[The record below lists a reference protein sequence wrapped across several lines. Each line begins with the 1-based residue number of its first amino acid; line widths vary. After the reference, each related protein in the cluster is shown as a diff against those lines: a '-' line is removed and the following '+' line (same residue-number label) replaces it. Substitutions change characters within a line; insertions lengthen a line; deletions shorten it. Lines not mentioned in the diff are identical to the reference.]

1 MLGNIRAQML
11 AKRSYSSFHAPQH
24 KLFMEVRPKRLDHPI
39 YSMKGIEDIE
49 ETHRKPENI
58 KEHLARFAIRILRG
72 SFDILSRYSEV
83 KMSESKWLT
92 RCIFLEA
99 VAGVPGM
106 VGGMT
111 RHLKS
116 LRTMRPDHGIIH
128 HLLEEAENERTHLFM
143 FIQLKEPSFL
153 MRLGVVLTQG
163 VFWNF
168 YFLCYLVSPRF
179 CHSLVGYLEEEAVH
193 TYSMLLK
200 QLDEGKL
207 EKWTNTRCPEIAKE
221 YYELS

>member
-1 MLGNIRAQML
+1 ML
-11 AKRSYSSFHAPQH
+11 ANLRTLTKKSASLFPRTGMQAMSSFEPPEH
-24 KLFMEVRPKRLDHPI
+24 KLFMQAKPMRRQHPI
-39 YSMKGIEDIE
+39 YSMADIQEIE
-49 ETHRKPENI
+49 ETHKKPENF
-58 KEHLARFAIRILRG
+58 KEIIAKKFIWLLRG
-72 SFDILSRYSEV
+72 TYDKISGYNEV
-83 KMSESKWLT
+83 EMSEKKWLT

-143 FIQLKEPSFL
+143 FIQLKEPSVFI
-153 MRLGVVLTQG
+153 RAGVVVTQA

-168 YFLCYLVSPRF
+168 YFLCYLFSPRF
-179 CHSLVGYLEEEAVH
+179 CHSLVGFLEEEAVH
-193 TYSMLLK
+193 TYTMLIK
-200 QLDEGKL
+200 
-207 EKWTNTRCPEIAKE
+207 
-221 YYELS
+221 